1 MPLCDVTG
9 GVRSQHHGGQPMTA
23 LPGAG
28 VGVGVIGGGFMA
40 QMHSRSALLAGARLA
55 GVTASSPESS
65 ARAAQ
70 RLGFERGYGSLEEL
84 LADRTIDVVH
94 VCTPNALHAEQASAV
109 IASGRDV
116 VCEKPL
122 ATTVAAAT
130 ALTEQAAAAN
140 VTATV
145 PFVYRFHPLVR
156 EARERVARG
165 ETGRLLTVAA
175 SYLQDWLLTSED
187 DNWRVDTDLGGASRA
202 FADIGSH
209 LVDLVEFV
217 TNDRITRIAGRTR
230 TFVTDRAHHEQ
241 VTNEDAAAIVVETAS
256 GAIGTLLV
264 SQVAPGRKNRLH
276 LEIAGSAQ
284 SLAFDQEHPETLW
297 IGRRRGSELLP
308 RDADQNS
315 DAANRYSVAP
325 GGHPQGY
332 PEAFASF
339 VADSYAAARGQE
351 IDGLPTFA
359 DGLRA
364 AVVTD
369 AVLRAAQ
376 TDGWVDIPTPFR
388 GERS

>member
-1 MPLCDVTG
+1 
-9 GVRSQHHGGQPMTA
+9 MTA
-23 LPGAG
+23 VGLPGAG
-28 VGVGVIGGGFMA
+28 LGIGIIGGGFMA
-40 QMHSRSALLAGARLA
+40 RMHSRSALLAGARLA
-55 GVTASSPESS
+55 GLSSSSPESA

-70 RLGFERGYGSLEEL
+70 ALGFERGYGSVEEL

-94 VCTPNALHAEQASAV
+94 VCTPNALHAEHTAAV

-122 ATTVAAAT
+122 ATTVADAT
-130 ALTEQAAAAN
+130 ALTEAAAAAN
-140 VTATV
+140 ITATV

-165 ETGRLLTVAA
+165 ETGRLLTVTA

-187 DNWRVDTDLGGASRA
+187 DNWRVDADLGGTSRA

-217 TNDRITRIAGRTR
+217 TGDRIARIAGRTR
-230 TFVTDRAHHEQ
+230 TFLTDRAQHTR

-256 GAIGTLLV
+256 GAVGTLLV

-276 LEIAGSAQ
+276 LEVAGSAT

-297 IGRRRGSELLP
+297 IGRRAGSELLP

-325 GGHPQGY
+325 AGHPQGY
-332 PEAFASF
+332 PEAFAAF
-339 VADSYAAARGQE
+339 VADSYLAGRGE
-351 IDGLPTFA
+351 DIDGLPRFE

-369 AVLRAAQ
+369 AVLRAARA
-376 TDGWVDIPTPFR
+376 DGWVDV
-388 GERS
+388 